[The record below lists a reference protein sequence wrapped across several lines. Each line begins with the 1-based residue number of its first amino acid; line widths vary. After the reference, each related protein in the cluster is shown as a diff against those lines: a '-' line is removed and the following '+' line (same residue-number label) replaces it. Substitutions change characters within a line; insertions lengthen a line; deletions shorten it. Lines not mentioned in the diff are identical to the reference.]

1 MDSPFVGDLP
11 EGARV
16 VVEQRAASSGGV
28 DRCCVIAGDKMG
40 WLSEKLLAPT
50 AADEAAPEAAVPAD
64 SAASS
69 PNRASAASLAA
80 VRFTA
85 AVHRPA
91 SSALEAADDGPTA
104 TPDGSRSHAS
114 DAARSALRLAT
125 SSAAFRAAAPAAADA
140 DADGPI
146 TSAPAEDVAADADG
160 PP

>member
-64 SAASS
+64 SAATSS
-69 PNRASAASLAA
+69 NRASAASLAA
-80 VRFTA
+80 VRFAA
-85 AVHRPA
+85 AVRHPA
-91 SSALEAADDGPTA
+91 SSADDGPTA